1 MTIIDFSIQPRIERE
16 LEKLELIHQEM
27 DALYAAME
35 EVEERLG
42 KQQEIFDALL
52 LHWKDPVPLL
62 WKLYATNQKLSPE
75 DFE

>member
-27 DALYAAME
+27 DALYDAME
-35 EVEERLG
+35 EVEERLR
-42 KQQEIFDALL
+42 KQQEIFDTLL
-52 LHWKDPVPLL
+52 LHWKGPVPVL
-62 WKLYATNQKLSPE
+62 WKLYATNQKLSLE

>member
-27 DALYAAME
+27 DALYDAME
-35 EVEERLG
+35 EVEERLR
-42 KQQEIFDALL
+42 KQQEIFDTLL
-52 LHWKDPVPLL
+52 LHWKDPVPVL
-62 WKLYATNQKLSPE
+62 WKLYATNQKLSLE